1 MQTSTTE
8 TRRSQRQHRG
18 VELTTPP
25 QDNVYCSANR
35 LFVIVPHPP
44 EKIVLNSQKLSVS
57 PRLFKVEI
65 PCAQIGRRRIHM
77 SKKPSDEFSYLSNDP
92 DFVPNPEI
100 EEFMEQEIARAPKDP
115 ELLAHRL
122 RNNTAASP
130 KDAGGDLDASW
141 EDVNDSGTESVGGDN
156 PTPDQSMVEEN
167 ANAVGVNF
175 EDNEELDFLD
185 KIERRDR
192 DRYELDEGS
201 KTTED
206 MI

>member
-1 MQTSTTE
+1 
-8 TRRSQRQHRG
+8 
-18 VELTTPP
+18 
-25 QDNVYCSANR
+25 
-35 LFVIVPHPP
+35 
-44 EKIVLNSQKLSVS
+44 
-57 PRLFKVEI
+57 
-65 PCAQIGRRRIHM
+65 M
-77 SKKPSDEFSYLSNDP
+77 SKKPTDDFSYLSNDP

-100 EEFMEQEIARAPKDP
+100 EQFMEEEIARAPKDP

-201 KTTED
+201 KTSED